1 MSQHE
6 VKQVELVE
14 QKKLGVLGGM
24 GPAATSL
31 FFDRVIENTVAGK
44 DQDHIDMVILNH
56 ATIPD
61 RTRAILEDNKEP
73 FLEAVKKDFELF
85 EVAGIDHIAI
95 PCNTSH
101 YYFDEMQAMTNIRII
116 NMIEE
121 TAKYIRSN
129 YGPNAKVGILATD
142 GTINTGIYQNELHK
156 YNMKAH
162 IPDVHGQKQVMQTI
176 YDFKADKPIDV
187 PAFESIIQHMI
198 TTEDCDCVILGC
210 TELSC
215 IEVAASLLPYCVDA
229 MQVLVNCAITY
240 SGKER
245 KNHEMSSKLP
255 IGK

>member
-1 MSQHE
+1 M
-6 VKQVELVE
+6 K

-31 FFDRVIENTVAGK
+31 FFERVIENTVAHQ

-73 FLEAVKKDFELF
+73 FLEAVQKDFQILEA
-85 EVAGIDHIAI
+85 AGIDNIAI

-101 YYFDEMQAMTNIRII
+101 YFIQEMQEMTQVPII

-121 TAKYIRSN
+121 TAQFIHRKF
-129 YGPNAKVGILATD
+129 GQAKVGILATD
-142 GTINTGIYQNELHK
+142 GTINTGIYQKACHK
-156 YNMKAH
+156 YTMKAH
-162 IPDVHGQKQVMQTI
+162 VPTVQVQEQVMRTI

-187 PAFESIIQHMI
+187 PGFQQIIKSLLEEEQ
-198 TTEDCDCVILGC
+198 CDCVILGC

-215 IEVAASLLPYCVDA
+215 IELDEQVKPYCVDA
-229 MQVLVNCAITY
+229 MQVLVNEAIER
-240 SGKER
+240 SGKALKR
-245 KNHEMSSKLP
+245 KEVVANLE
-255 IGK
+255 

>member
-1 MSQHE
+1 MN
-6 VKQVELVE
+6 

-85 EVAGIDHIAI
+85 EVAGVDNIAI

-101 YYFDEMQAMTNIRII
+101 YYFDEMQAMTNIKII

-121 TAKYIRSN
+121 TANYIRSN
-129 YGPNAKVGILATD
+129 YGPDAKVGILATD
-142 GTINTGIYQNELHK
+142 GTINTGIYQDELHK

-176 YDFKADKPIDV
+176 YDFKADKPINI
-187 PAFESIIQHMI
+187 PEFERIIQNMLA
-198 TTEDCDCVILGC
+198 TEDCDCVILGC

-215 IEVAASLLPYCVDA
+215 IEIGANLLPYCVDA
-229 MQVLVNCAITY
+229 MQVLVNRAITY
-240 SGKER
+240 SGKEL
-245 KNHEMSSKLP
+245 KNQAVCSKLP
-255 IGK
+255 IGKY